1 MKQFMALGPFLSQIK
16 RILDLKKLWFEKKK
30 YDETGFSG
38 EESFGPLPILA
49 IARKFEKNEAI
60 F

>member
-1 MKQFMALGPFLSQIK
+1 MALFMH
-16 RILDLKKLWFEKKK
+16 K
-30 YDETGFSG
+30 YFTSTGFSG

-49 IARKFEKNEAI
+49 ITRKFEKNEAI